1 MVNISL
7 LIFDLDGTLVDSK
20 KVIINS
26 VNFALKKLNLKLKTY
41 REIEPYLGIGV
52 NYLIKKVTESENTV
66 IINKGVNYFNDYWK
80 DHLKNESR
88 LFPEVRDTLEYF
100 KTKNMLI
107 LSNGTIDIIRKILEN
122 FKLDKYFD
130 DIIAGD
136 EEDCIKPTACPIDKA
151 LNIYNIKNK
160 EETLIT
166 GDMDIDIKAGK
177 EAGILTCGVTYGM
190 GKRKDLI
197 KSNPDFLIDRITE
210 LKNIIT

>member
-1 MVNISL
+1 MINISL

-41 REIEPYLGIGV
+41 SEIEPHLGIGV
-52 NYLIKKVTESENTV
+52 DYLIKKVTESENTI
-66 IINKGVNYFNDYWK
+66 IINKGTKYFKDYWTN
-80 DHLKNESR
+80 HLGEESR
-88 LFPEVRDTLEYF
+88 LFPGVIDTLEYF

-107 LSNGTIDIIRKILEN
+107 LSNGTIEVVRKILEE

-130 DIIAGD
+130 DIITGD
-136 EEDCIKPTACPIDKA
+136 EEDCIKPTACPVDKA
-151 LNIYNIKNK
+151 LNIHNIKNK

-197 KSNPDFLIDRITE
+197 KSNPDFLIDKISE
-210 LKNIIT
+210 LKSIII

>member
-52 NYLIKKVTESENTV
+52 NYLIKKVTESENTT

-88 LFPEVRDTLEYF
+88 LFPGVRNTLEYF

-130 DIIAGD
+130 DIITGD
-136 EEDCIKPTACPIDKA
+136 EEDCIKPTACPVNKA
-151 LNIYNIKNK
+151 LNIHNIKNK
-160 EETLIT
+160 EETLII

-210 LKNIIT
+210 LRSIIN